1 MTDISSGK
9 VPVIE
14 CVVASWRFLFEN
26 WRQLLPAAL
35 VASAIST
42 LAPLIIAAGGAASF
56 GMIVA
61 ATLVTMLADVV
72 LAAAVLRKAV
82 RNEFVPPLG
91 VGLGQD
97 EFRLIAVLASFGLLL
112 APPIVV
118 LAFIYTAIAL
128 GQAGLTESEIEA
140 MASDP
145 DAVNRIMM
153 QAASTPP
160 GALVCVVGVLLFAL
174 LFTRLYLVNAA
185 TIGEKRIVFFQTWSW
200 SKGNVLRI
208 FAAIVVTLLPA
219 ILISAIVSE
228 ILAGLVPASAGLVAI
243 TARVFVASVIG
254 AFLSIPP
261 TALGAQLYKGL
272 RPPDFVAK

>member
-1 MTDISSGK
+1 MTDIPSGK

-14 CVVASWRFLFEN
+14 CVVASWRFLLDN
-26 WRQLLPAAL
+26 WRPLLPAAL
-35 VASAIST
+35 IATAIST
-42 LAPLIIAAGGAASF
+42 LAPVIVAAGGAASF
-56 GMIVA
+56 GALTV
-61 ATLVTMLADVV
+61 ATLVTLLADVV

-82 RNEFVPPLG
+82 RNEVVSPLG

-112 APPIVV
+112 IPPLVV

-160 GALVCVVGVLLFAL
+160 GALLCAIGVVLFAL
-174 LFTRLYLVNAA
+174 LFTRLYIVNAA
-185 TIGEKRIVFFQTWSW
+185 SIGEKRIVFFQTWSW

-208 FAAIVVTLLPA
+208 FAAIIVTLLPA

-243 TARVFVASVIG
+243 TARVFVASLVG
-254 AFLSIPP
+254 AFLSVPP

-272 RPPDFVAK
+272 RPPNFTAK